1 MEYVLGTSQASQAE
15 APCPGG
21 IASRHHHSTSV
32 LHGANASEL
41 RACST
46 SSHLRVQLAF
56 QKLWAERQCK
66 EDCGTGSLFFYSY
79 ILLGPSSK
87 CLQNVY
93 KSAHI
98 RPGGVVGS
106 GSDTVQRNICQRL
119 SSWCNGFDPVTEG
132 PQKLCI
138 FAA

>member
-32 LHGANASEL
+32 LHG
-41 RACST
+41 
-46 SSHLRVQLAF
+46 HLRVQLAF

-119 SSWCNGFDPVTEG
+119 SSWCHGFDPVTEG